1 MNTLSTAIQGKAS
14 THLRSLLLCLFF
26 WISALAMP
34 SFAQTAEQDLH
45 DLQRDWAQIQ
55 YLTPE
60 KQRAEKLGVLS
71 EKARALTVRYPD
83 NAAVW
88 TWSGIVHAS
97 HAGAK
102 GGLGALP
109 IVKAA
114 KADLEHAIAL
124 DGSVLDGAAYTSLGS
139 LYYQVPGWPIG
150 FGDDKKAQ
158 TFLLKGLEYGADDMD
173 ANYFYADY
181 LFQQKQYTEAL
192 TFADRA
198 EHGPEDMNRPVAS
211 EGRLG
216 QIKQLQAKIRQK
228 LH

>member
-1 MNTLSTAIQGKAS
+1 MMTQFTGIRVNLATC
-14 THLRSLLLCLFF
+14 LRSLLFLLVG
-26 WISALAMP
+26 AVAMP
-34 SFAQTAEQDLH
+34 SLAQTAEQEVH
-45 DLQRDWAQIQ
+45 DLQRHWAEIQ
-55 YLTPE
+55 YRTPE
-60 KQRAEKLGVLS
+60 KQRADKLAALS
-71 EKARALTVRYPD
+71 EKASAVTARYPD

-88 TWSGIVHAS
+88 TWSGIIRAS

-102 GGLGALP
+102 GGIGALP

-114 KADLEHAIAL
+114 KADLEKAISL

-158 TFLLKGLEYGADDMD
+158 TLLLKGLEFGADDMD

-181 LFQQKQYTEAL
+181 LFQQKDYAQAMAYAN
-192 TFADRA
+192 RA
-198 EHGPEDMNRPVAS
+198 EHGPADLERPVAS

-216 QIKQLQAKIRQK
+216 QIKQLQAKIQQK

>member
-1 MNTLSTAIQGKAS
+1 MINASISNRGKFATL
-14 THLRSLLLCLFF
+14 LRSLLVLLVGT
-26 WISALAMP
+26 LAMP
-34 SFAQTAEQDLH
+34 SFAQTAEQEVH
-45 DLQRDWAQIQ
+45 ALQRQWAQIQ
-55 YLTPE
+55 YRTPE
-60 KQRAEKLGVLS
+60 KQRADMLAALS
-71 EKARALTVRYPD
+71 DKAAALTGRYPY
-83 NAAVW
+83 NAVAW
-88 TWSGIVHAS
+88 TWSGIIRAS

-114 KADLEHAIAL
+114 KADLERAIAL

-158 TFLLKGLEYGADDMD
+158 TLLLKGLEYGADDMD

-181 LFQQKQYTEAL
+181 LFQQKHYAQAL
-192 TFADRA
+192 NYADRA
-198 EHGPEDMNRPVAS
+198 EHGPADLERPVAS

-216 QIKQLQAKIRQK
+216 QIKQLQTKIRQK

>member
-1 MNTLSTAIQGKAS
+1 MMTQPTAIRVTLTKC
-14 THLRSLLLCLFF
+14 LRGLLLLLVG
-26 WISALAMP
+26 AVAMP
-34 SFAQTAEQDLH
+34 TLAQTVEQEVH
-45 DLQRDWAQIQ
+45 DLQRHWAEIQ
-55 YLTPE
+55 YRTPE
-60 KQRAEKLGVLS
+60 KQRADKLAALT
-71 EKARALTVRYPD
+71 EKASELTARYPD

-88 TWSGIVHAS
+88 TWSGIVRAS

-102 GGLGALP
+102 GGIGALP

-114 KADLEHAIAL
+114 KADLEKAISL

-158 TFLLKGLEYGADDMD
+158 TLLLKGLEYGADDMD

-181 LFQQKQYTEAL
+181 LFQQKDYAQAMTYAN
-192 TFADRA
+192 RA
-198 EHGPEDMNRPVAS
+198 EHGPADLERPVAS

-216 QIKQLQAKIRQK
+216 QIKQLQAKIQHK

>member
-1 MNTLSTAIQGKAS
+1 MMTQFTSIRRHVNTC
-14 THLRSLLLCLFF
+14 LRSLLFLLVG
-26 WISALAMP
+26 ALALP
-34 SFAQTAEQDLH
+34 TLAQTAGQEVH
-45 DLQRDWAQIQ
+45 ELQRQWAEIQ
-55 YLTPE
+55 YRTPE
-60 KQRAEKLGVLS
+60 KQRADKLAVLA
-71 EKARALTVRYPD
+71 EQAGALTARYPD

-88 TWSGIVHAS
+88 TWSGIIRAS

-102 GGLGALP
+102 GGIGALP

-114 KADLEHAIAL
+114 KAELEKAIEI
-124 DGSVLDGAAYTSLGS
+124 DGSVLGGAAYTSLGS

-181 LFQQKQYTEAL
+181 LFQQKDYTQAL
-192 TFADRA
+192 TYANRA
-198 EHGPEDMNRPVAS
+198 EHGPADLERPVAS

-216 QIKQLQAKIRQK
+216 QIKQLQAKIQQR

>member
-1 MNTLSTAIQGKAS
+1 MMNPFTSIRRWVNTS
-14 THLRSLLLCLFF
+14 LRSLLFL
-26 WISALAMP
+26 LAATLAVP
-34 SFAQTAEQDLH
+34 TLAQTAEQEVH
-45 DLQRDWAQIQ
+45 ELQRHWAEIQ
-55 YLTPE
+55 YRMPE
-60 KQRAEKLGVLS
+60 KQRAEKL
-71 EKARALTVRYPD
+71 AALTEQASALTARYPD
-83 NAAVW
+83 DATVW
-88 TWSGIVHAS
+88 TWSGIVRAS

-102 GGLGALP
+102 GGIGALP

-114 KADLEHAIAL
+114 KADLEKAIAI

-181 LFQQKQYTEAL
+181 LFQQKDYAQAMAYAN
-192 TFADRA
+192 RA
-198 EHGPEDMNRPVAS
+198 EHGPADLERPVAS

-216 QIKQLQAKIRQK
+216 QIKQLQAKIQQK
-228 LH
+228 LR